1 MTELKPPSTS
11 NEPLAVGDDLSLE
24 EDYIEKRSKSY
35 RWLIKTYRATSW
47 VLITGVFVTVMLQV
61 ITRYV
66 LKSPL
71 SWTEE
76 SARLLLV
83 WLTFTAAGYVS
94 SRRAHISVDI
104 ITTVL
109 PKKLSEAIGV
119 FADIMSIASSIIML
133 IAGIML
139 VKIVMPVTLPAT
151 GLPTYLLYSAAVV
164 GFAIMLVHTA
174 IGLYLG
180 LFHKDESLDSDSPA
194 GKLEGI

>member
-71 SWTEE
+71 SWTE
-76 SARLLLV
+76 
-83 WLTFTAAGYVS
+83 GIG
-94 SRRAHISVDI
+94 RAHV
-104 ITTVL
+104 
-109 PKKLSEAIGV
+109 
-119 FADIMSIASSIIML
+119 
-133 IAGIML
+133 
-139 VKIVMPVTLPAT
+139 
-151 GLPTYLLYSAAVV
+151 
-164 GFAIMLVHTA
+164 
-174 IGLYLG
+174 
-180 LFHKDESLDSDSPA
+180 
-194 GKLEGI
+194 

>member
-1 MTELKPPSTS
+1 M
-11 NEPLAVGDDLSLE
+11 
-24 EDYIEKRSKSY
+24 
-35 RWLIKTYRATSW
+35 
-47 VLITGVFVTVMLQV
+47 
-61 ITRYV
+61 
-66 LKSPL
+66 KSPL

-109 PKKLSEAIGV
+109 PKKLSDVIGI

-133 IAGIML
+133 IAGVLL

-151 GLPTYLLYSAAVV
+151 GLPTYRLYSAAVV
-164 GFAIMLVHTA
+164 GFAVMLVHTA
-174 IGLYLG
+174 VGLYIG